1 MSSKWC
7 HANDTL
13 RLQRRIRW
21 SLFFST
27 MMVRRTNG
35 LFHYDRKGWTK
46 SMWKLF
52 NLLALCMMVL
62 WISACNGTDSPNN
75 DQANDQNKQ
84 THQQENKISTEPLKV
99 EIEMPDQLPVKQEIV
114 LKARLTQGNEPV
126 NDAQEVEFEVW
137 KANQKKQSEM
147 INGSLEK
154 DGVYTAKKTFQEDGV
169 YYVQAHATARG
180 MHVMPVKKLIIGK
193 GGEESEQESSSHDQ
207 QQDSEHHH
215 HH

>member
-62 WISACNGTDSPNN
+62 WVSACNGTDSPNN

-137 KANQKKQSEM
+137 TNQKKQSEM

-154 DGVYTAKKTFQEDGV
+154 DGVYTAKKNDQLPRGWRLLCTSACNCPRD
-169 YYVQAHATARG
+169 ACHA
-180 MHVMPVKKLIIGK
+180 
-193 GGEESEQESSSHDQ
+193 GEEADYWQGRRGKRTGKLFP
-207 QQDSEHHH
+207 
-215 HH
+215 